1 MASRSY
7 IFRVWF
13 ELLLIKWFQS
23 FTLSICLNILAILLY
38 CPAIVYWM
46 SIALKDVTKMSSE
59 KEKLICRLR
68 WTFDSFATEKWKKR
82 KEKKCRLSNH
92 FISSLSSKK
101 CYTNFSS
108 SSWKRRKRPP
118 LHLHHLQPLSMSNP
132 LLTCWA
138 SGKKKSHICSRN
150 KVLQKDSFDQKET
163 IFIQCVLTDMDISL
177 ERQRLMRHLHEHFP
191 FGWGVTW
198 PELST
203 PNVAITLKC
212 LLKKRKVQEITT
224 NLVLCMVIYFFHH
237 LLILSILQHF
247 L

>member
-68 WTFDSFATEKWKKR
+68 WTFDSFATEKWKKKKKR
-82 KEKKCRLSNH
+82 KKCRLSNH

-118 LHLHHLQPLSMSNP
+118 PSPPPPPTTLHVKPPANVLSQ
-132 LLTCWA
+132 W
-138 SGKKKSHICSRN
+138 KKKIPHLLEEQSAAEGQLWPKGNNIHTVCPHWYGHISWKTETNETSSRAFSIWLRSH
-150 KVLQKDSFDQKET
+150 
-163 IFIQCVLTDMDISL
+163 
-177 ERQRLMRHLHEHFP
+177 
-191 FGWGVTW
+191 VTW
-198 PELST
+198 AEHT
-203 PNVAITLKC
+203 
-212 LLKKRKVQEITT
+212 KR
-224 NLVLCMVIYFFHH
+224 CHH
-237 LLILSILQHF
+237 TEMF
-247 L
+247 T